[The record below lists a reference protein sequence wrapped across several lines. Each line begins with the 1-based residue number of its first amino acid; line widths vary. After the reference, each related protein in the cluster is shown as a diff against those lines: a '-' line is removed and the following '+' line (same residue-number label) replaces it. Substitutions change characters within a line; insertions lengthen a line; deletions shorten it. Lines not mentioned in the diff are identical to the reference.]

1 MKRAFPLFTIAV
13 LAMMLAPPACWSAE
27 LTPSQVAKDL
37 DVMSFPNSIR
47 SQSRLGART
56 FAQYGFTQVVPTEGE
71 VGSVDV
77 YPPGHAWLFR
87 ITVLGSEGGNVT
99 VCVLDEA
106 LNGGTYLT
114 QTPLELQ
121 RRDDDLLHVT
131 NRDVNDPRCSQWE
144 R

>member
-1 MKRAFPLFTIAV
+1 MKCAFLSFTIATV
-13 LAMMLAPPACWSAE
+13 AMVLAPPACGSAAP
-27 LTPSQVAKDL
+27 TPSQVAKHL

-47 SQSRLGART
+47 PQSRPGART

-71 VGSVDV
+71 AGSVDV
-77 YPPGHAWLFR
+77 YPPDHAWLFR
-87 ITVLGSEGGNVT
+87 ITVLGNKGDDVT

-114 QTPLELQ
+114 RTPLELQ
-121 RRDDDLLHVT
+121 RRGDGLLHATGRV
-131 NRDVNDPRCSQWE
+131 VSDPRCGQYE